1 MPKLKTLMGVMSLGA
16 VTSLAFAEP
25 PIQPGDTLESLSQ
38 VKIETTVNGQAG
50 SLEQMGITKELIAQA
65 ISQNAVID
73 LQTRTLLPSTQAQP
87 STVVEPQQVAN
98 APMEGSVN
106 DSIASSA
113 AIVSTA
119 DVQAEGGL
127 DSTVNQ
133 SVQQVEPTIKQGA
146 EQVQAQAV
154 ETMDTAVAE
163 QQAQVVAANAQQLQ
177 ATENITEL
185 ATAVENKMPEV
196 TTDSVNGAANVIPVE
211 AEQAVAVAESV
222 HDEVNQGADNAV
234 NTANLATE
242 KIEQQTTEM
251 SAQTEPVAEAIT
263 DEVAAV
269 EAQVEQVDPNAQA
282 LPANPELP
290 DSSAQL
296 NEEDV
301 GTVTPQ

>member
-133 SVQQVEPTIKQGA
+133 SVQQVEPTIEQGA

-251 SAQTEPVAEAIT
+251 SAQTEPVVDAVT